1 MRYEPWIAQRLM
13 TSGGGGFTRIILWIA
28 TGAVGL
34 SVAVMILSLALMTG
48 FKHEITRK
56 MFGFWGH
63 IHISDP
69 RSIRSYEALPFDYD
83 SSLVQSISSI
93 RQVTSDPGPGHQS
106 DKQGLSLGGVN
117 HIQSYIY
124 LPGIIT
130 HDGQMEG
137 IVLKGIGSDYNWNVI
152 NEYNES
158 KIPWTG
164 LATDELI
171 ISRVT
176 ANRLLLEEGDKLI
189 LHFVREGKQLQRR
202 FVIKGVYKTGL
213 EENDAKFALASIQR
227 VREILEWDSTQ
238 VSGLE
243 IAIDHID
250 DLDLITEFIYQE
262 EIPAHLYAEN
272 IREKFPSL
280 FEWLELQDIN
290 TVVIIGLMLAVA
302 IINMI
307 TALLI
312 LILERTQMIGILKSI
327 GAKDSSIRQVFLW
340 FAMFITLGGIVI
352 GNMLGLGLAWLQ
364 DRFRFIKLD
373 ETDYYLDYAPVMV
386 LPWHL
391 LVVNVGA
398 LLVIGLCLLAP
409 SFLVSKIN
417 PVKTIHFQ

>member
-1 MRYEPWIAQRLM
+1 MKYEPWIAKKLM
-13 TSGGGGFTRIILWIA
+13 ASGGGGFTRVILWIA

-48 FKHEITRK
+48 FKQEITRK

-69 RSIRSYEALPFDYD
+69 RSIRSYEALPFTYD
-83 SSLVQSISSI
+83 PKLIASLESISKVVSDPDPRNPKAPIVQS
-93 RQVTSDPGPGHQS
+93 H
-106 DKQGLSLGGVN
+106 GGV
-117 HIQSYIY
+117 HHVEAYIY

-130 HDGQMEG
+130 HDDQMEG
-137 IVLKGIGSDYNWNVI
+137 IVLKGIGDDYEWDRI
-152 NEYNES
+152 NQYNES
-158 KIPWTG
+158 ATPWTSLG
-164 LATDELI
+164 EDELI
-171 ISRVT
+171 ISRIT
-176 ANRLLLEEGDKLI
+176 ANRLRLKTDDKLI
-189 LHFVREGKQLQRR
+189 LHFVREGQQLQRR
-202 FVIKGVYKTGL
+202 FTIKGIYKTGL

-227 VREILEWDSTQ
+227 VRDVLKWDSTQ

-243 IAIDHID
+243 IAIDNIA
-250 DLDLITEFIYQE
+250 DLDLITEYIYRE
-262 EIPAHLYAEN
+262 EIPSHLYAEN

-290 TVVIIGLMLAVA
+290 TIVIIGLMLAVA

-327 GAKDSSIRQVFLW
+327 GARDGSIRQVFLW
-340 FAMFITLGGIVI
+340 FAMFITIGGILI
-352 GNMLGLGLAWLQ
+352 GNILGLGLAWLQ
-364 DRFRFIKLD
+364 NEYRFIKLD
-373 ETDYYLDYAPVMV
+373 EADYYLDYAPVMV

-391 LVVNVGA
+391 LVINIGA
-398 LLVIGLCLLAP
+398 FVLIGLCLIAP

-417 PVKTIHFQ
+417 PIKTIHFQ

>member
-1 MRYEPWIAQRLM
+1 MSYEPWIARRLM
-13 TSGGGGFTRIILWIA
+13 ASGGGGFTRIILWIA

-69 RSIRSYEALPFDYD
+69 RSIRSYEALPFEYD
-83 SSLVQSISSI
+83 SALIASIASITQVVGEINVDQPSSKPMM
-93 RQVTSDPGPGHQS
+93 S
-106 DKQGLSLGGVN
+106 KGGVS
-117 HIQSYIY
+117 HIQAYIY

-130 HDGQMEG
+130 HDDMMEG
-137 IVLKGIGSDYNWNVI
+137 IVLKGVGADFNWNGI

-158 KIPWTG
+158 SVPWTSI
-164 LATDELI
+164 AEDELI

-176 ANRLLLEEGDKLI
+176 ADRLRLKQDDKLI
-189 LHFVREGKQLQRR
+189 LHFVREGQQLQRR
-202 FVIKGVYKTGL
+202 FTIKGIYKTGL
-213 EENDAKFALASIQR
+213 EENDAKFALASIVR
-227 VREILEWDSTQ
+227 VRDVLKWDSTK

-243 IAIDHID
+243 IAIENID
-250 DLDLITEFIYQE
+250 DLGVITDYIYQE

-290 TVVIIGLMLAVA
+290 TFVIIGLMLAVA

-327 GAKDSSIRQVFLW
+327 GARDRSIRQVFLW
-340 FAMFITLGGIVI
+340 FAMFITVGGIVI
-352 GNMLGLGLAWLQ
+352 GNILGLGLAYLQ

-391 LVVNVGA
+391 LIVNIGA
-398 LLVIGLCLLAP
+398 LLVIGLCLIAP